1 MSMRAVTLLIGG
13 LDTLAWIWLAAG
25 TFFSSADPATRA
37 LDTFA
42 GWLITILFVITAVP
56 ALILAGLNRWP
67 RRALALSL
75 AFPGG
80 FMLLFIVA
88 VIVFA

>member
-1 MSMRAVTLLIGG
+1 MRPRIVTFIIGG
-13 LDTLAWIWLAAG
+13 LDTLAWLWLAAG
-25 TFFSSADPATRA
+25 AFFSAADPATKA

-42 GWLITILFVITAVP
+42 GWLITALFLVTAVP
-56 ALILAGLNRWP
+56 ALVLAWLDRWP

-80 FMLLFIVA
+80 FMLLFAIA
-88 VIVFA
+88 VIAFA